1 MHSLGITWSIA
12 RYGAQQSY
20 SSHVRTKTSW
30 RVHKGENAVTVV
42 ELRFTTILPLK
53 LDPGNASGYESSWQN
68 VTPGQQSYEHAD
80 LADFGKEWLRNLPT
94 VPGNKGC
101 AVYIENTWY
110 NANVHIRLSNILVP
124 SWSASTGRTKIIA
137 KTWSDNIQTWH
148 E

>member
-53 LDPGNASGYESSWQN
+53 LDPGTQVVMKALDRTSLLASK
-68 VTPGQQSYEHAD
+68 VTSMQILLI
-80 LADFGKEWLRNLPT
+80 LARN
-94 VPGNKGC
+94 
-101 AVYIENTWY
+101 
-110 NANVHIRLSNILVP
+110 
-124 SWSASTGRTKIIA
+124 
-137 KTWSDNIQTWH
+137 D
-148 E
+148 